1 MRGKRDRR
9 CRGRRGRRLIPA
21 RAGKT
26 DSTPTRCCTT
36 TAHPRACGE
45 NLQSPLLCSCPQ
57 GSSPRVRGKLR
68 PRRRPH
74 RRGRLIPARAG
85 KTSYTRQAISR
96 QRAHPRACGEN
107 ADGNRGAEGGVGLI
121 PARAGKTDHGPPQHG
136 RRAAHPR
143 ACGENVMSIPR
154 QVGKTGSSPR
164 VRGKPHRRWQGPHP
178 GGLIP
183 ARAGKTKA
191 AKVRGRSASA
201 HPRACGEN
209 ALVGDDR
216 AHTNGSSPR
225 VRGKPLWADLGGGGA
240 GLIPARAGK
249 TAMVRNRRAEPTAH
263 PRACG
268 ENNWVLDDGASTNGS
283 SPRVRG
289 KHI

>member
-1 MRGKRDRR
+1 MRGKRELRR
-9 CRGRRGRRLIPA
+9 RPPGDDGLIPA

-26 DSTPTRCCTT
+26 SSPWSPSGPPS
-36 TAHPRACGE
+36 AHPRACGE
-45 NLQSPLLCSCPQ
+45 NTTSLSSALFKA

-107 ADGNRGAEGGVGLI
+107 ADGNRGAEGGV
-121 PARAGKTDHGPPQHG
+121 
-136 RRAAHPR
+136 
-143 ACGENVMSIPR
+143 
-154 QVGKTGSSPR
+154 
-164 VRGKPHRRWQGPHP
+164 
-178 GGLIP
+178 GLIP